1 MPSTVLRFA
10 IALGI
15 FGAVLGPAGPAAAA
29 QPQPG
34 QWRVVTK
41 ITMTGLP
48 PGMPAGM
55 AQQEQTQL
63 QCVTPEQARDP
74 KNWKEPD
81 GGRGAQNCTTKRDWN
96 GTVLT
101 IESQCRGNPPT
112 TVKGTMTFDT
122 PTHYRGV
129 MTSSSPT
136 PGAPAVNITME
147 GQRIGECPR

>member
-1 MPSTVLRFA
+1 MKPFVAATV
-10 IALGI
+10 
-15 FGAVLGPAGPAAAA
+15 VLGLLSSAHEARAA
-29 QPQPG
+29 QPQAG

-55 AQQEQTQL
+55 GTQEQTQL

-81 GGRGAQNCTTKRDWN
+81 GGRGAQNCTSKRDWN

-112 TVKGTMTFDT
+112 TVKGTLTFDT

-129 MTSSSPT
+129 MTSSSSAPGT
-136 PGAPAVNITME
+136 PGVNIAME
-147 GQRIGECPR
+147 GTRIGECPR